1 MKYSSNKIKRSGI
14 DLIGS
19 DEFKRMEAIKV
30 INDWRLSF
38 QPHIEAVEE
47 SISKLFEQ
55 NNITALHSS
64 RIKRMPSIVEK
75 LRNKSDMG
83 LGTLQDIGGV
93 RFIFDTLDDTYKA
106 YSILSEYEISGYTR
120 EKIYDY
126 IGGDKAPKESGYRSI
141 HFVYK
146 SKSEDENADGYRVEV
161 QLRDK
166 LQHCWAMAL
175 ETASLVAK
183 TSLKADKQDAKDWR
197 QFFKLVSAVFSVKE
211 QTKILPEYELF
222 TQKQLC
228 KEYDI
233 YRHKLKLVDKLQALS
248 VAVLDMPGK
257 LSANLPNYSFC
268 LLVLDYNM
276 KAVQTRF
283 FTSIDEAGEQ
293 FGELE
298 KWTANDSNKAVLL
311 ASVDDMNYIREAYP
325 SFFLD
330 TKAFFAELAEFE
342 TQCKL
347 IKL

>member
-30 INDWRLSF
+30 INDWKLSF

-47 SISKLFEQ
+47 SISNLFEQ
-55 NNITALHSS
+55 NNIAALHSS

-93 RFIFDTLDDTYKA
+93 RFIFDTLEDTYTA
-106 YSILSEYEISGYTR
+106 YSILSDFEISGYTR

-211 QTKILPEYELF
+211 QTKILPEYESF

-228 KEYDI
+228 EEYDI

-257 LSANLPNYSFC
+257 QNSNYSFC
-268 LLVLDYNM
+268 LLVLDYNEQS
-276 KAVQTRF
+276 VQTRYF
-283 FTSIDEAGEQ
+283 NSIDEAGEQ

-298 KWTANDSNKAVLL
+298 KWTASDSNKAVLL

-347 IKL
+347 IK